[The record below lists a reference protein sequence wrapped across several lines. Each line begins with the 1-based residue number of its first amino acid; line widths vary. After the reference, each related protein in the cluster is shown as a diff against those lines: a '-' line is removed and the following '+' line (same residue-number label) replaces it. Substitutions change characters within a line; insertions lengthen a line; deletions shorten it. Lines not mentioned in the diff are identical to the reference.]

1 MILSIVDKVSQAM
14 NRNDLKMTRNMTV
27 NNLTSNRMTRP
38 GTMNKLQSK
47 SPKMKG
53 ESTIIMSSIAFQAQK
68 YWKIKCKVPMYPV
81 NYKNLVKI
89 QLNHKKHNNRTEASD
104 NVLMVRH
111 FYA

>member
-1 MILSIVDKVSQAM
+1 MLRHVYANLYVGPAK
-14 NRNDLKMTRNMTV
+14 DLVMGRCYSSAVRREPM
-27 NNLTSNRMTRP
+27 LT
-38 GTMNKLQSK
+38 
-47 SPKMKG
+47 
-53 ESTIIMSSIAFQAQK
+53 QAQK
-68 YWKIKCKVPMYPV
+68 YWKIKCKVPMYLV